1 MRLLGHLL
9 MLKEQCL
16 SKHRSIRQLMFSAPS
31 IKLFPYPV
39 EGRIEI
45 RTGYAPRVRYSAT
58 LWRIKYRGSLSELK
72 DGQFVAVIGMQ
83 GNALIISTEA
93 SIDAHHS

>member
-1 MRLLGHLL
+1 
-9 MLKEQCL
+9 
-16 SKHRSIRQLMFSAPS
+16 MFSAPT
-31 IKLFPYPV
+31 IKLFSHPV

-45 RTGYAPRVRYSAT
+45 RLGYAPRVRYAAT
-58 LWRIKYRGSLSELK
+58 LWRIKYNGDLSQLK

-93 SIDAHHS
+93 II